1 MKGLINIKNK
11 DLKCFLWCHIRL
23 INPTNTFPEIIKKK
37 DKEIVSTLYYSDIH
51 FPMKTHD
58 YELVEER
65 FEMNVNAFCYEN
77 KVYPIY
83 ISKISNTQVSN
94 VLLITSEENHTTHLL
109 KILTGSCIQKQK
121 QKIKTFLYGLVTKFY
136 Y

>member
-1 MKGLINIKNK
+1 MK
-11 DLKCFLWCHIRL
+11 R
-23 INPTNTFPEIIKKK
+23 
-37 DKEIVSTLYYSDIH
+37 
-51 FPMKTHD
+51 HD

-65 FEMNVNAFCYEN
+65 FEMNVNAFCYKN

-83 ISKISNTQVSN
+83 ISEISNTQVSN

-136 Y
+136 YWINTF